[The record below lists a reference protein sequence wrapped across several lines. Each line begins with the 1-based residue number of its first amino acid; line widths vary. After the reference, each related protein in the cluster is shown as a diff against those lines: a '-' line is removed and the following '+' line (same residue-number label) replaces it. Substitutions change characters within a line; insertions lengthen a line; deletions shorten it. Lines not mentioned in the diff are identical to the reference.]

1 MAETD
6 DTQERWEPV
15 RSFDRT
21 GWEEVIFE
29 LAEAEPESREP
40 EAES

>member
-1 MAETD
+1 MDETEEGLE
-6 DTQERWEPV
+6 TFEPV

-29 LAEAEPESREP
+29 LADVEPEP
-40 EAES
+40 DTAEK

>member
-1 MAETD
+1 MAEAD
-6 DTQERWEPV
+6 DSQERGEPV

-29 LAEAEPESREP
+29 LAEAEPE
-40 EAES
+40 ADES